1 MSKKNLSRRDFL
13 RVSGA
18 AVAGGLSPLANLS
31 RESAPRQ
38 TPRLMC

>member
-18 AVAGGLSPLANLS
+18 AGAAVAGGLSALG
-31 RESAPRQ
+31 
-38 TPRLMC
+38 